1 MINMDNYFKIRRKI
15 ISKIVRVQK
24 LFYDKK
30 QKLLKDYGISI
41 DKNLFGD
48 IIFNIPLED
57 LNNTLIIQPL
67 KQGESITYAYTYYTG
82 DYLRTKKYKEGRVEL
97 KLLELDKEELEKYT
111 EEKLKSSVKSEL
123 VFTNF
128 KLDTQKY
135 SNKVLN
141 STLNKIYNYLKEKPF
156 NKNKNYIFA
165 ISGKR
170 GSGKNEVSNIIQ
182 ELLSEHNN
190 VHNFK
195 EESFAK
201 PIKEA
206 AAILYNRDYEHFN
219 SRDFKELFCSSDPKG
234 RTHRE
239 LLQQIGD
246 ALSKNVD
253 YNIFTNC
260 LIDKISKYNHV
271 YNIVITDLRF
281 KREKEALE
289 EKFKDNLIT
298 IRVIR
303 PDLNNSDKVD
313 SHISENDL
321 NDVLND
327 RFNIVIYNDGS
338 LNCLKTKVKEE
349 LLKLGILNK

>member
-1 MINMDNYFKIRRKI
+1 MDNYFKIRREI

-30 QKLLKDYGISI
+30 QKLLRDYGIVI

-57 LNNTLIIQPL
+57 LNNTLIIKPL
-67 KQGESITYAYTYYTG
+67 KQGESITYAYPYYTG
-82 DYLRTKKYKEGRVEL
+82 EYLKTKKYKEGRVEL
-97 KLLELDKEELEKYT
+97 KILELDKEELEKYT
-111 EEKLKSSVKSEL
+111 EEKLKDSVKKEL
-123 VFTNF
+123 VFTNYELETSEISKKILNGTLDKVYNYF
-128 KLDTQKY
+128 KENSIN
-135 SNKVLN
+135 SNK
-141 STLNKIYNYLKEKPF
+141 KF
-156 NKNKNYIFA
+156 IFA

-170 GSGKNEVSNIIQ
+170 GSGKNEVSTIIQ
-182 ELLSEHNN
+182 KLLSDNSEIDD
-190 VHNFK
+190 FK
-195 EESFAK
+195 EESFAR

-206 AAILYNRDYEHFN
+206 AALLYNRRYEHFN
-219 SRDFKELFCSSDPKG
+219 DRTFKELVCNYDPQG

-260 LIDKISKYNHV
+260 LIKRISEYNHV

-303 PDLNNSDKVD
+303 PDLNNSDSVD

-321 NDVLND
+321 DDVPNDK
-327 RFNIVIYNDGS
+327 FTITIYNDGS
-338 LNCLKTKVKEE
+338 LKCLENKVKEE